1 MDNLFYVKTAI
12 GDLLGGV
19 LTSGFILLIKWLNS
33 RGKIQTLYTEH
44 SRIRQNRFFIFIL
57 SFLLIGIAGATGYS
71 AYYNYMTFRY
81 SRAYLPAAGFLLL
94 MPMGLLML
102 VYLRQS
108 YDVIW
113 DRVGLEGPGSY
124 FAPAIGRGRVR
135 LLFKDISEAG
145 TKADGSYYVQDE
157 TGRRVIWGYT
167 YHNYHHLNDAI
178 IATRPDLFNDPDGWP
193 D

>member
-1 MDNLFYVKTAI
+1 MDNLFYVKTAL
-12 GDLLGGV
+12 GGLLGWV
-19 LTSGFILLIKWLNS
+19 LVSGFTLLIKWLNS
-33 RGKIQTLYTEH
+33 RGKIQTLYSKH

-57 SFLLIGIAGATGYS
+57 SFLLIGFAAAAGYI

-94 MPMGLLML
+94 MPIGLLML

-113 DRVGLEGPGSY
+113 DRIGLEGPSSY

-135 LLFKDISEAG
+135 LLFMDIIEAG
-145 TKADGSYYVQDE
+145 TKADGSYYVQDDK
-157 TGRRVIWGYT
+157 GRRILWGYT
-167 YHNYHHLNDAI
+167 YHNYHHLNDVIMA
-178 IATRPDLFNDPDGWP
+178 ARPDLFDDPGGWP